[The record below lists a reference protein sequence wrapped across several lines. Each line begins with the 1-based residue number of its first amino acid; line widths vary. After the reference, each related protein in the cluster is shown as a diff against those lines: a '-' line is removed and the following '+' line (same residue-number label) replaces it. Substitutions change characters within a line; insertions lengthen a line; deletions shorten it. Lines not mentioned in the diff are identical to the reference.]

1 MKIYPLHTYKYCNL
15 SFRSSASV
23 PTPQDR
29 KTPKIPEFKPRS
41 TSQEWL
47 NRGLIAL
54 CVGFCVNNELGRS
67 GFWIP
72 DDIKRQE
79 KLKTEYFE
87 DVSKLKNSAARGHL
101 YRFGDIENPEIIS
114 ANKIFY
120 KFKFKLDNE
129 NEIDLKLDLNSRE
142 ENIIRGFLGKNRQTG
157 MSFKAFFD
165 EKNPENFKIVFRSPD
180 SKSLIMGRKSDGSLY
195 KIENGKKV
203 VINRE
208 NVKKYEQYLKDI
220 DAENDL
226 SFFSNK
232 NDLWRKLQII
242 FTIILL
248 LNEMAYESLKK
259 NYIKQ
264 NQKEKEKENK

>member
-1 MKIYPLHTYKYCNL
+1 MKIYPLQTYKYNNF
-15 SFRSSASV
+15 SFRSSASA
-23 PTPQDR
+23 PTQQNR
-29 KTPKIPEFKPRS
+29 ETPDIPEFKPRS

-72 DDIKRQE
+72 EDIKRQE

-87 DVSKLKNSAARGHL
+87 DVAKIENSAARGHL
-101 YRFGDIENPEIIS
+101 YRFGDIENPEIVS

-129 NEIDLKLDLNSRE
+129 KEIDLKLDLNSMDG
-142 ENIIRGFLGKNRQTG
+142 NVIRGFLGKNRQTG
-157 MSFKAFFD
+157 TSFKAYFD
-165 EKNPENFKIVFRSPD
+165 ENNPEKFKIVFRSPD
-180 SKSLIMGRKSDGSLY
+180 KKSVIMGRKSDGSLY
-195 KIENGKKV
+195 KIENGKK
-203 VINRE
+203 IILNSK
-208 NVKKYEQYLKDI
+208 NVKKYEQYLKDV
-220 DAENDL
+220 DANNDL

-242 FTIILL
+242 FTMILL

-259 NYIKQ
+259 SYFEQK
-264 NQKEKEKENK
+264 QKEEENK